1 MEVEPD
7 AIAIVVLG
15 GVACEILGLNS
26 YSNAGFNL
34 VSAKAYDDNLE
45 AIGSGVLQHE
55 AGLGPFELIS
65 SDVIYETLSAPCQ
78 TQAGCWMVVQYCC
91 SSYQQ
96 NVVGHFLSAA
106 PIFYLIDK

>member
-1 MEVEPD
+1 MMTFRTMSIHAAYHSEIIDFILESH
-7 AIAIVVLG
+7 LTST
-15 GVACEILGLNS
+15 GVALRACEILRLNS

-78 TQAGCWMVVQYCC
+78 TQAGCWMVVQY
-91 SSYQQ
+91 
-96 NVVGHFLSAA
+96 
-106 PIFYLIDK
+106 

>member
-1 MEVEPD
+1 MHYID
-7 AIAIVVLG
+7 
-15 GVACEILGLNS
+15 CKILGLNS